1 MTIFKLIWIFHQTLR
16 VFHCGI
22 ALVFRGNNEEE
33 TNFVF
38 EIKEKIE
45 HLLPISQNLSVIT
58 RKWRRCPPLLP
69 CYVNEVSPPDM
80 SSQVSDTLIV
90 VQFWLN
96 KELTVIWQ
104 HNYQIILLK
113 SQLLSKAIIINQQI
127 LCNLS
132 LLKST
137 PPNFQYGRLSKNQVF
152 SPHFYP
158 FLFSICVCDLWSLVR
173 RHQVQ
178 RLDQSAEVHFG
189 DCKQVFI
196 SRWKIFSSPAE
207 RFFHLPLKDCGDRC
221 QIREC
226 VSFGKYYWQAG
237 QGQSKMWDRLNAQ

>member
-1 MTIFKLIWIFHQTLR
+1 MKKKQISYLK
-16 VFHCGI
+16 
-22 ALVFRGNNEEE
+22 
-33 TNFVF
+33 
-38 EIKEKIE
+38 IKEKIE

-104 HNYQIILLK
+104 HNYQMILLK

-137 PPNFQYGRLSKNQVF
+137 PPNFQYGWLSKNKF
-152 SPHFYP
+152 SLHISI
-158 FLFSICVCDLWSLVR
+158 LFSFRYVFVTYGPWSGDIKFSDSINRPRCILVI
-173 RHQVQ
+173 
-178 RLDQSAEVHFG
+178 AN
-189 DCKQVFI
+189 K
-196 SRWKIFSSPAE
+196 FSSPAE
-207 RFFHLPLKDCGDRC
+207 RFFHLPLKDFFISRWKIAETGGKTGNASLLEKITDRQGKVKAKCGIAWMHNMQNVQCTDT
-221 QIREC
+221 
-226 VSFGKYYWQAG
+226 G
-237 QGQSKMWDRLNAQ
+237 